1 VNVNRL
7 APTGTDGYD
16 PLSNQSQ
23 LTGINVEVIRSMGSP
38 QGRTDVQ
45 GSGATA

>member
-1 VNVNRL
+1 MNVNRL

-23 LTGINVEVIRSMGSP
+23 LTGIKVEVVRLRHP
-38 QGRTDVQ
+38 
-45 GSGATA
+45 